1 MDWWNH
7 FDLIRFLD
15 ANQGLCDVYR
25 SALQRCGGWNPT
37 DAWDLCGFLTIHN
50 CQFWSL
56 GRGMNEYEWHA
67 RVCLGSVYSSV
78 GWLIYRK
85 KKSHWQVVA
94 LAGSEVVLCPMIPL
108 VRQFAPNSGHTM
120 RILDRPCWGSCWTE
134 VTSDQLERIR
144 AKSLVLGKNVLG
156 SKFGLCCL
164 KKWFPYKICD
174 MIPVRYPGKGRMAIK
189 WSLLVYYEVLQHV
202 HHVISCHLFKLSRF
216 TTVYLTIFRKVLCW
230 LGHLASLHC
239 FLSCAWLKL
248 QLPRFS
254 NRIWMRIALVA
265 FVDLELLLSAMLHTS
280 LSICRFR
287 FSISTILLSMSHD
300 VTPWDLSACNARYDH
315 IRFAAEA
322 LKLRDKVWVVRVP
335 DILGE
340 PQDKWIWWMQIWK
353 KVWAWDPF
361 HFSCWWISKHMTHK
375 WLIFIYVMYSPFPFL
390 NAWIRFVYAMIELVN
405 VGFVCLFCAWNDLH

>member
-1 MDWWNH
+1 MSMNDMQEFVW
-7 FDLIRFLD
+7 
-15 ANQGLCDVYR
+15 G
-25 SALQRCGGWNPT
+25 RCI
-37 DAWDLCGFLTIHN
+37 AV
-50 CQFWSL
+50 
-56 GRGMNEYEWHA
+56 A
-67 RVCLGSVYSSV
+67 
-78 GWLIYRK
+78 WLID
-85 KKSHWQVVA
+85 HWKVTVE
-94 LAGSEVVLCPMIPL
+94 SCSTCRVRTCPMPPMIPL
-108 VRQFAPNSGHTM
+108 VRQFAPNSGHMM

-144 AKSLVLGKNVLG
+144 AKSLVFGKNVLG

-174 MIPVRYPGKGRMAIK
+174 MIPVRYPEKGRMAIK
-189 WSLLVYYEVLQHV
+189 WSPLVYYEVLQHV
-202 HHVISCHLFKLSRF
+202 HHVISCHLFKLSSF

-300 VTPWDLSACNARYDH
+300 VTPWYLSACNARYDH

-322 LKLRDKVWVVRVP
+322 LKLRDKVWVP
-335 DILGE
+335 DVLGE
-340 PQDKWIWWMQIWK
+340 PSLSLFMLVDFQTQD
-353 KVWAWDPF
+353 
-361 HFSCWWISKHMTHK
+361 S
-375 WLIFIYVMYSPFPFL
+375 
-390 NAWIRFVYAMIELVN
+390 
-405 VGFVCLFCAWNDLH
+405 

>member
-1 MDWWNH
+1 MI
-7 FDLIRFLD
+7 DLPQKKITLASCSTCR
-15 ANQGLCDVYR
+15 VR
-25 SALQRCGGWNPT
+25 SCP
-37 DAWDLCGFLTIHN
+37 
-50 CQFWSL
+50 
-56 GRGMNEYEWHA
+56 MP
-67 RVCLGSVYSSV
+67 
-78 GWLIYRK
+78 
-85 KKSHWQVVA
+85 
-94 LAGSEVVLCPMIPL
+94 PMIPL

-144 AKSLVLGKNVLG
+144 AKSLVFGKNVLG

-174 MIPVRYPGKGRMAIK
+174 MIPVRYPEKGRMAIK
-189 WSLLVYYEVLQHV
+189 WSLLVYYKVLQHV
-202 HHVISCHLFKLSRF
+202 HHVISCHLFKLSSF

-248 QLPRFS
+248 QLPRLS

-300 VTPWDLSACNARYDH
+300 VTPWDLSACNAMQGMT
-315 IRFAAEA
+315 IFVLLPKPWNCETRFGF
-322 LKLRDKVWVVRVP
+322 LMFWVS
-335 DILGE
+335 L
-340 PQDKWIWWMQIWK
+340 
-353 KVWAWDPF
+353 PF
-361 HFSCWWISKHMTHK
+361 HFSCWWISKQRTHK
-375 WLIFIYVMYSPFPFL
+375 WLMFIYVMYSPFPFL

-405 VGFVCLFCAWNDLH
+405 VGFVCLLCAWNDLH

>member
-1 MDWWNH
+1 MI
-7 FDLIRFLD
+7 DLPQKKITLASCSTCR
-15 ANQGLCDVYR
+15 VR
-25 SALQRCGGWNPT
+25 SCP
-37 DAWDLCGFLTIHN
+37 
-50 CQFWSL
+50 
-56 GRGMNEYEWHA
+56 MP
-67 RVCLGSVYSSV
+67 
-78 GWLIYRK
+78 
-85 KKSHWQVVA
+85 
-94 LAGSEVVLCPMIPL
+94 PMIPL

-144 AKSLVLGKNVLG
+144 AKSLVFGKNVLG

-174 MIPVRYPGKGRMAIK
+174 MIPVRYPEKGRMAIK
-189 WSLLVYYEVLQHV
+189 WSLLVYYKVLQHV
-202 HHVISCHLFKLSRF
+202 HHVISCHLFKLSSF

-300 VTPWDLSACNARYDH
+300 VTPWDLSACNAMQGMTTFVLLPKPWNCET
-315 IRFAAEA
+315 RFGF
-322 LKLRDKVWVVRVP
+322 LMFWVS
-335 DILGE
+335 L
-340 PQDKWIWWMQIWK
+340 
-353 KVWAWDPF
+353 PF
-361 HFSCWWISKHMTHK
+361 HFSCWWISKHRTHK

-405 VGFVCLFCAWNDLH
+405 VGFVCLLCAWNDLH